1 MKIKVIGSGSMWT
14 AYNSASYM
22 IDDDILV
29 DVPNGMCKNLFRM
42 GINPSLIK
50 NVLITHFHGDHY
62 FDMPFYYLLKSK
74 ADDKSINVYCSNEGK
89 RKINKI
95 LKLAFPNS
103 AKDVNKSINLRYTFD
118 YFFKVNN
125 YTVKKYLVDHGRM
138 KPAFG
143 FVFENKKVKIGFT
156 GDTAICK
163 NVEFMASI
171 CNYLFCDCMFIK
183 STTKHMGIDN
193 IKYLSEK
200 YPKCK
205 FIVSHLEDNTRE
217 ELNKIKLK
225 NVIIPDD
232 GQIIEVK

>member
-1 MKIKVIGSGSMWT
+1 MRVRVIGSGSMWT

-42 GINPSLIK
+42 GINPRLIK

-62 FDMPFYYLLKSK
+62 FDMPFYYLLKSR
-74 ADDKSINVYCSNEGK
+74 ADDKNINVYCSNEGK

-95 LKLAFPNS
+95 LKLAFPNP
-103 AKDVNKSINLRYTFD
+103 AKEVYKSINLKYTFD
-118 YFFKVNN
+118 NSFKVNN
-125 YTVKKYLVDHGRM
+125 YIVKKYLVDHGRM

-143 FVFENKKVKIGFT
+143 FVFENGKNNIGFT

-171 CNYLFCDCMFIK
+171 CNYLFCDCMFING
-183 STTKHMGIDN
+183 TTKHMGIDN

-205 FIVSHLEDNTRE
+205 FIVSHLEDSTRE

-232 GQIIEVK
+232 GQIMEVK